1 MIWIRTS
8 ILAWRRNRR
17 RNGSTTTTTT
27 TARRRRTTTRN
38 ICRMKLRFTN
48 RSTKTTT
55 GVPVSLLRPV
65 VVVVVVVP
73 VPSRWSRLR
82 RRRPVLLLFRLR
94 SLQSPPTT
102 GPGGEGASSRPPVYV
117 VVALRAPPPKRQR
130 RRHRHRV
137 RRRVPRPPRHPPRR
151 RPRSPLMRGF
161 KCMCIDRRSKPGPAR
176 VGRRGLAD
184 EGSHVFCGG
193 GGARPSERASERHA
207 KTTRNERTRLVVR
220 QSCVCS
226 LISVP
231 SFVVYNTMFRIKTR
245 PSIQEFGD

>member
-27 TARRRRTTTRN
+27 TARRRRTTTRS

-55 GVPVSLLRPV
+55 GVPVSLLRPVV

-102 GPGGEGASSRPPVYV
+102 GPGGEGASPRPPVYV

-137 RRRVPRPPRHPPRR
+137 RRRRCRRPHTPR